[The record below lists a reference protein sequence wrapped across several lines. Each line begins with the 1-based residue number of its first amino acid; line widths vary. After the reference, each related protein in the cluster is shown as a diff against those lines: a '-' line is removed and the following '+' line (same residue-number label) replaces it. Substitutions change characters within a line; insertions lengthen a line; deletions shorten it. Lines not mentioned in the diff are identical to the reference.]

1 MKTNR
6 KTKQIEKSLKK
17 SSKKSSSQPSQP
29 QGEPEL
35 KSLSDFVTA
44 LHPVFFSRPI
54 YTGGRIILNQGKLYA
69 SCNQDIAIYDIA
81 LKNSSPSIKH
91 VQLSLARMK
100 KRL

>member
-1 MKTNR
+1 MKANR

-17 SSKKSSSQPSQP
+17 SSKKSSSTPSQP

-44 LHPVFFSRPI
+44 LRPVFFSRPI

-81 LKNSSPSIKH
+81 LKNSAPSIKH
-91 VQLSLARMK
+91 V
-100 KRL
+100 